1 MKKTITL
8 LLLLVST
15 LTFAQVQRLG
25 ELSSGKFIDSRII
38 YEDHTDDVFGY
49 FLLYENDRKSKEIYE
64 LEYVIL
70 DKNLNKITS
79 NTFVQGAYK
88 TVTSKTDVIFSFVK
102 KIDSDIIFGL

>member
-1 MKKTITL
+1 
-8 LLLLVST
+8 
-15 LTFAQVQRLG
+15 
-25 ELSSGKFIDSRII
+25 II

-102 KIDSDIIFGL
+102 KIDSDIIFGLQDKIQGTNYHFNDRYRKLNVTDF